1 MVSAF
6 VSKGLEA
13 DVIYT
18 VTLNPAVDKT
28 VYVDNFTVDAV
39 NRATSVRQDAGG
51 KGINVSKTIQQLGG
65 SSTAVA
71 FLGGPSG
78 SFIASALGEMGIT
91 VRSFAVDGSTRT
103 NTKIVDLVSKT
114 YTDINEPGAVVS
126 EELLSDA
133 LAILALEVN
142 PGDIV
147 VLSGS
152 LPAGAPVDTYATWT
166 RACRDAGAR
175 VFLDADGEALTRG
188 IAAKPYLV
196 KPNEVELGRMLGREL
211 HETDEIL
218 DAARELVER
227 GVEHVMVSMGGE
239 GAVFASA
246 KGSWRLRQPTVD
258 VVSTVGAGDSVVAA
272 LAYAT
277 SEMMPLDEAV
287 RLSMAVGAATVMR
300 PGTEPARREDV
311 DRLLDQVSVEV
322 L

>member
-28 VYVDNFTVDAV
+28 VYVDNFAIDTV

-71 FLGGPSG
+71 VLGGPAG
-78 SFIASALGEMGIT
+78 SFISSALNEMGIA
-91 VRSFAVDGSTRT
+91 VRAFSVAGSTRT
-103 NTKIVDLVSKT
+103 NTKVVDLASKT
-114 YTDINEPGAVVS
+114 YTDINEPGAAVT

-152 LPAGAPVDTYATWT
+152 LPAGAPAGTYATWA

-175 VFLDADGEALTRG
+175 VFLDADGDALTCG
-188 IAAKPYLV
+188 IAAKPYLI
-196 KPNEVELGRMLGREL
+196 KPNEVELSRMLGREL
-211 HETDEIL
+211 REIDDIL
-218 DAARELVER
+218 GAARELVER
-227 GVEHVMVSMGGE
+227 GIEHVMISMGGE
-239 GAVFASA
+239 GAIFVSTRGA
-246 KGSWRLRQPTVD
+246 WRLRQPEVE

-277 SEMMPLDEAV
+277 SEMKPLDEAL

-311 DRLLDQVSVEV
+311 ERLFEQVTIEA